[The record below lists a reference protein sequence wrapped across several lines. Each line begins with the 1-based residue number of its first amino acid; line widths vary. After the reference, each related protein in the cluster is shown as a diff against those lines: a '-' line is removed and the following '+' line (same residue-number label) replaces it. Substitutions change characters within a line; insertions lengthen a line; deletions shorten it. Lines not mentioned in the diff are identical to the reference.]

1 MLEDEVSIVGNLE
14 AILKTSR
21 SIEKLTTTSIDDLP
35 TVKKAKL
42 NVALKHM
49 KMAVSPGSQSHG
61 PEE

>member
-21 SIEKLTTTSIDDLP
+21 SIEKLNTTSIDDLP
-35 TVKKAKL
+35 TVKKA